1 VEGRWVLLQ
10 TIITAEIRRA
20 FYELRKGLDMINAN
34 EKEILLIAQEE
45 CAEVTQAIS
54 KVFRFGLHAQ
64 HNGASNRERLTE
76 EVGDLFCMIQL
87 MIETG
92 IINIDEVDNASRK
105 KKEKLQKWSN
115 IYTKETVL

>member
-1 VEGRWVLLQ
+1 MN
-10 TIITAEIRRA
+10 T
-20 FYELRKGLDMINAN
+20 N

-54 KVFRFGLHAQ
+54 KVFRFGLHGQ

-92 IINIDEVDNASRK
+92 IINIDEVDRASANK
-105 KKEKLQKWSN
+105 KAKLQKWSN
-115 IYTKETVL
+115 IFNEETVN